1 MSSFL
6 ELAKY
11 DDAYEIQNLINTTFK
26 KREKDASKNRVT
38 LEDIQNYIL
47 DAKKYLFVVKDIH
60 NRIIVTILVEDC
72 NAHAHI
78 SLLYKATFCKED
90 MLGVKVLK
98 VAEEFIVNSL
108 MKNKIIV
115 YIYFNQ
121 DKIKTYYERLGYKN
135 TNEYTSIIGIKLCV
149 YQKVIRLH

>member
-1 MSSFL
+1 
-6 ELAKY
+6 
-11 DDAYEIQNLINTTFK
+11 
-26 KREKDASKNRVT
+26 
-38 LEDIQNYIL
+38 
-47 DAKKYLFVVKDIH
+47 
-60 NRIIVTILVEDC
+60 
-72 NAHAHI
+72 
-78 SLLYKATFCKED
+78 